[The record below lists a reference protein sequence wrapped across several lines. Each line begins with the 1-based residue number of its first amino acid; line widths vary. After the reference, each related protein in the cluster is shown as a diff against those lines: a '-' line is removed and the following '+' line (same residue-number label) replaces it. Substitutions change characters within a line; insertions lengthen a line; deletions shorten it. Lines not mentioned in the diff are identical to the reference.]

1 MILYVWFLYFYK
13 KVLNMNT
20 VMLEIHSRLN
30 RYCKLM
36 SQLTL
41 IPIFCIGIGMI
52 SPLLF
57 YFSDIHNIGLESGGY
72 SFFIVHSADS
82 SDIDPTKL
90 STWQAVLVTLI
101 DPIIIA
107 ILVYAFFQLRLF
119 FNL

>member
-1 MILYVWFLYFYK
+1 
-13 KVLNMNT
+13 MNT
-20 VMLEIHSRLN
+20 NISQSQSRLN
-30 RYCKLM
+30 KYCKLM
-36 SQLTL
+36 ALLTFV
-41 IPIFCIGIGMI
+41 PIITILIGMI

-57 YFSDIHNIGLESGGY
+57 YFSDIHNIGLESDGY
-72 SFFIVHSADS
+72 SFFIVHSANS

-107 ILVYAFFQLRLF
+107 ILVYVFFQLRLF

>member
-1 MILYVWFLYFYK
+1 
-13 KVLNMNT
+13 MNT
-20 VMLEIHSRLN
+20 NISQSQSQSRLN
-30 RYCKLM
+30 KYCKLM
-36 SQLTL
+36 ALLTF
-41 IPIFCIGIGMI
+41 IPIITILIGMV

-57 YFSDIHNIGLESGGY
+57 YFFDIHNIGLESGGY
-72 SFFIVHSADS
+72 SFFIAHSADS

>member
-1 MILYVWFLYFYK
+1 
-13 KVLNMNT
+13 MNT
-20 VMLEIHSRLN
+20 NISQSQSHLN
-30 RYCKLM
+30 KYCKLM
-36 SQLTL
+36 VLLTFV
-41 IPIFCIGIGMI
+41 PIITILIGMI

-107 ILVYAFFQLRLF
+107 ILVYTFFQLRLF